1 MAEVKLNRV
10 LIGPD
15 GEPMTKQ
22 GTNDT
27 WSVKEVIMFALK
39 HGKLERQTME
49 AVIERCDLATRLKA
63 ADKTMCFD
71 VDEAKTIQ
79 DCALAI
85 FGPFTTGPLSELL
98 AGSGENE
105 KPKKK
110 GK

>member
-1 MAEVKLNRV
+1 MAEVKLTQT
-10 LIGPD
+10 LYGPD
-15 GEPMTKQ
+15 GEPFTKPNS
-22 GTNDT
+22 TDT

-110 GK
+110 RK